1 MRVKLG
7 DVCERGTSNLKLSD
21 VSEKNGEFSVFGAS
35 GYIGSVDFYQQG
47 IRMSQ
52 L

>member
-21 VSEKNGEFSVFGAS
+21 VSELLAEALGVKEEA
-35 GYIGSVDFYQQG
+35 
-47 IRMSQ
+47 
-52 L
+52 LK